1 MTGRKESA
9 IRGRSR
15 FDISASLTLRIEEQ
29 STDRAYRIGQNKPV
43 YVYIPIAIHPKYGDS
58 SFDENLHRLLTKKR
72 SLSINA
78 LLPGTVT
85 DSEFNDLYTQ
95 TVNS

>member
-1 MTGRKESA
+1 
-9 IRGRSR
+9 
-15 FDISASLTLRIEEQ
+15 
-29 STDRAYRIGQNKPV
+29 
-43 YVYIPIAIHPKYGDS
+43 
-58 SFDENLHRLLTKKR
+58 LHRLLTKKR